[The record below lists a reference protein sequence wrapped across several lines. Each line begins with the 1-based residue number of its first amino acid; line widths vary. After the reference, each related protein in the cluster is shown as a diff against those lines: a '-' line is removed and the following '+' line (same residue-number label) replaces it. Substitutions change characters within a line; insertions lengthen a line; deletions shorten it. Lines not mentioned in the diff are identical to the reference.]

1 MTTELFIRYIHF
13 ISIITV
19 SGALV
24 SQHMLLAKELPRKV
38 IKKLSIIDAIYGVAA
53 ILIVV
58 TGLTMWF
65 AVGKGADFYN
75 TNPVMHLKFTLFVVL
90 GILSI
95 FPTIFFIKNRKGD
108 QEEIVAVPKRIF
120 MYLRI
125 EILLLFVIPLLA
137 VLMARGISF

>member
-1 MTTELFIRYIHF
+1 MTLELLIRYLHF

-19 SGALV
+19 AGALV
-24 SQHMLLAKELPRKV
+24 SEHMLLAKELPRRV
-38 IKKLSIIDAIYGVAA
+38 IKKLSILDAIYGVAA
-53 ILIVV
+53 ILIVI

-65 AVGKGADFYN
+65 GVGKGAEFYT
-75 TNPVMHLKFTLFVVL
+75 TNPVMHTKFTLFIVL

-108 QEEIVAVPKRIF
+108 PDEIVVVPKRIF

-125 EILLLFVIPLLA
+125 EILLLFIIPFLA

>member
-1 MTTELFIRYIHF
+1 MSLELFIRYIHF

-19 SGALV
+19 AGALV
-24 SQHMLLAKELPRKV
+24 SQHMLLAKELPRK
-38 IKKLSIIDAIYGVAA
+38 IIRKLSIIDAIYGVAA
-53 ILIVV
+53 ISIIA

-65 AVGKGADFYN
+65 GVGKGADFYS
-75 TNPVMHLKFTLFVVL
+75 TNPVMHAKFTLFVVI

-95 FPTIFFIKNRKGD
+95 FPTLFFIRNRKGD
-108 QEEIVAVPKRIF
+108 QDELVNVPRKIF

-125 EILLLFVIPLLA
+125 EIIILFIIPFLA

>member
-1 MTTELFIRYIHF
+1 MTLELFIRYFHF

-19 SGALV
+19 AGALV
-24 SQHMLLAKELPRKV
+24 SEHMLLEKSLPRKT
-38 IKKLSIIDAIYGVAA
+38 IKKLAMIDAIYGIAA
-53 ILIVV
+53 ILIVI

-65 AVGKGADFYN
+65 GVGKGADFYN
-75 TNPVMHLKFTLFVVL
+75 TNPVMHTKFTLFIVI

-95 FPTIFFIKNRKGD
+95 FPTVFFMKNRKGD
-108 QEEIVAVPKRIF
+108 QDELVEIPKKIF

-125 EILLLFVIPLLA
+125 EIALLFIIPLLA